1 MIDYRAVMAR
11 FGIKPTGVIHI
22 GAFLGDEDGDYVK
35 LGFANR
41 LFIEAQPSTFALLQE
56 KLRGGG
62 SHCEN
67 LAASDRNGRATF
79 YVASN
84 GQSSSLL
91 KLEKHSQVYPNVVE
105 TESVE
110 VETIRI
116 DDLLAREPYREK
128 TFNFINIDTQGAE
141 LMVLAGSSQTLK
153 TTDLINAEINLD
165 ALYTGAPHVRDL
177 DAFLSAFDFIRVD
190 TVLAHATW
198 GDAMYVK
205 NRFTRAV

>member
-1 MIDYRAVMAR
+1 MIDYRAVLAR
-11 FGIKPTGVIHI
+11 FGIKPIGVIHI
-22 GAFLGDEDGDYVK
+22 GAFLGDEDGDYVE

-41 LFIEAQPSTFALLQE
+41 LFIEAQPSTFALLEE

-62 SHCEN
+62 AYCEN
-67 LAASDRNGRATF
+67 LAASDQNGRATF

-84 GQSSSLL
+84 SQSSSLL
-91 KLEKHSQVYPNVVE
+91 KLQNHLHVYPNVIE

-116 DDLLAREPYREK
+116 DDLLAREAYYGK
-128 TFNFINIDTQGAE
+128 IFNFINIDTQGAE
-141 LMVLAGSSQTLK
+141 LMVLSGSCQTLK
-153 TTDLINAEINLD
+153 TTDLINVEINLD

-177 DAFLSAFDFIRVD
+177 DAFLSVFDFIRVD

-205 NRFTRAV
+205 NRFTRVV